1 MKQSRAFILFLII
14 CIIFNS
20 CSKDDDNP
28 DITKSVV
35 INELMAINSYTAA
48 DQDGEYD
55 DWIELY
61 NLSSNEINLEG
72 YYLSDSKKNRTK
84 WKFPPGTSIAGKG
97 YLIIWADSDTTQ
109 AGLHTN
115 YKLSS
120 LGENVLL
127 VSPDLEIIDHVEYGA
142 QANELAYARVP
153 NGTGSFVWRYATFNA
168 SND

>member
-1 MKQSRAFILFLII
+1 MKQYRSYIIILLIFLIY
-14 CIIFNS
+14 NS
-20 CSKDDDNP
+20 CTRDDNNP

-35 INELMAINSYTAA
+35 INELMAINSVTAA

-61 NLSSNEINLEG
+61 NLSSNDITLGG
-72 YYLSDSKKNRTK
+72 YYLSDSKKNPTK
-84 WKFPPGTSIAGKG
+84 WKFPAGTTIFGEG
-97 YLIIWADSDTTQ
+97 YLIVWADKDTTQ

-115 YKLSS
+115 FKLSS

-127 VSPDLEIIDHVEYGA
+127 LSPDLEIIDKIEYGA
-142 QANELAYARVP
+142 QANELAYARIP
-153 NGTGSFVWRYATFNA
+153 NGTGSFIWRSATFNA